1 MGAKAKAVRDLLAT
15 KDSLSTQ
22 HKQVLLAAEKLERE
36 ITEKQTLVELKM
48 EEEESIRASIE
59 SAKEQ
64 SQTLLDQNKEKELF
78 TPSTFPAL
86 VYLVPLSHFF
96 HVFVC
101 HGVSLV
107 MASKLSDVLSSL
119 LSTDFSYLR
128 ETGSLF
134 RSFDCFV
141 GQSNGEL
148 RERTLQLNLL
158 FSTFPA
164 SNTGQCLSQRF
175 YENDA

>member
-48 EEEESIRASIE
+48 QEEESIRASIE

-78 TPSTFPAL
+78 TPSTFPEL
-86 VYLVPLSHFF
+86 VYLCVCLSWCLS
-96 HVFVC
+96 C
-101 HGVSLV
+101 HGFQ
-107 MASKLSDVLSSL
+107 A
-119 LSTDFSYLR
+119 
-128 ETGSLF
+128 
-134 RSFDCFV
+134 
-141 GQSNGEL
+141 Q
-148 RERTLQLNLL
+148 
-158 FSTFPA
+158 
-164 SNTGQCLSQRF
+164 
-175 YENDA
+175 